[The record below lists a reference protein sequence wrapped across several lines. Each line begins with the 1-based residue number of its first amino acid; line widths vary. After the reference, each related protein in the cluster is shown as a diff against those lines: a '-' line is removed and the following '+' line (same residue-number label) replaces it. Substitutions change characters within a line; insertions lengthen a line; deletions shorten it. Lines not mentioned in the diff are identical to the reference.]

1 MLSGG
6 AVTARTGCKITVKWF
21 SFKNNIHFPF
31 SSAYLPFFAGSN
43 RSMTGLSWWL
53 YTIPFISAFIH
64 WLTIWMAL
72 KLLFHPREPRKI
84 LGFTLQGIFPKR
96 QQQIAGSLGKIVGQ
110 ELLSFGDIESAITNP
125 GNVRKILPVAE
136 AHIDNFLR
144 YKLKE
149 SMPMISMF
157 IGEKTIEQLKTV
169 FMAEL
174 EELFPIIMK
183 DYTTHLRND
192 LDLESIVTDKIANF
206 SSGKLELMLNRILTK
221 EFRFVEVIG
230 AALGFFIGLFQI
242 FLTLL
247 MK

>member
-1 MLSGG
+1 
-6 AVTARTGCKITVKWF
+6 
-21 SFKNNIHFPF
+21 
-31 SSAYLPFFAGSN
+31 
-43 RSMTGLSWWL
+43 MTGLSWWL

-72 KLLFHPREPRKI
+72 KLLFHPRQPRKI
-84 LGFTLQGIFPKR
+84 LGFTLHGVFPKR
-96 QQQIAGSLGKIVGQ
+96 QRQIAESLGKIVGQ
-110 ELLSFGDIESAITNP
+110 ELLSFGDIESAITKP
-125 GNVRKILPVAE
+125 ENVRKILPLAE

-144 YKLKE
+144 NKLKE

-169 FMAEL
+169 FTEEL
-174 EELFPIIMK
+174 EELFPVIMK
-183 DYTTHLRND
+183 NYTTHLRND

-206 SSGKLELMLNRILTK
+206 SSGKLETMLNRILTK

-230 AALGFFIGLFQI
+230 AALGFFIGLLQI